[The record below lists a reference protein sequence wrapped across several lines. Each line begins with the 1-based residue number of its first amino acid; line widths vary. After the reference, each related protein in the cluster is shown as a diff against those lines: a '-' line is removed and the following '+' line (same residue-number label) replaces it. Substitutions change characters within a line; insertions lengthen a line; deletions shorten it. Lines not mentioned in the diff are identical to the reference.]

1 MPRSDRTPANVLE
14 RGGAPS
20 VALRRA
26 ALAASA
32 VAALLAFALP
42 PAVQAQSAAAPV
54 PAPAAAPAATHHT
67 EYARMRDGV
76 LLPSEV
82 YLPAGNQ
89 ERLPVVLVRSPYNG
103 VGSTGCANGCEA
115 LAAQGYAVV
124 NQDVRGTGRAP
135 GTMTPFLQEQQD
147 GYDAVEW
154 AAAQPWSN
162 GKVGMWGV
170 SYYGVTVLQAA
181 TTRPPHLVAAVA
193 VITGSDYHDN
203 WTYVNGV
210 FDQWFAQS
218 WLGGWARVDAER
230 RRLKAAG
237 ESLDAIGARDAQM
250 HEALAGQLPEW
261 NGKVPLA
268 GLDVF
273 RDNAPFYYDWL
284 ARPDYSPYWEAV
296 DLERHYADI
305 QVPVLLVGGWYDIFS
320 VGTIRNFIGL
330 RGGGG
335 SAIARNGTRLEMYP
349 LCHGHCSESLAF
361 TPDFWS
367 PGVPPMSQGWWD
379 RWLKGVDGADAHEP
393 PVKLYVMSPPD
404 QGNQD
409 AGHWVT
415 GDAYPLRGT
424 RMTRWSLAS
433 GGHANTRN
441 GDGRLLEDQSRAGAG
456 AARQIVRG
464 LAAPDR
470 FTYDP
475 NDPVPTLGGNLCCN
489 DAVQKPGAIDQ
500 AALELRNDVL
510 VYSSEPLAH
519 DVTVIGPV
527 QLHFWARSSAPDT
540 DFTAK
545 LVDVRPDGVA
555 LNVLDRIVN
564 AGLRGDSKRA
574 RSPIQP
580 GKAYAYDLLVG
591 NTALVFKAGHRI
603 RLEVSSSNFPHYAR
617 NPNTGEPAATA
628 TRFVP
633 AQQVVLHDAAH
644 RSWLELP
651 VVDPRP

>member
-1 MPRSDRTPANVLE
+1 MSHANPRSCWL
-14 RGGAPS
+14 
-20 VALRRA
+20 LL
-26 ALAASA
+26 ALALPAASM
-32 VAALLAFALP
+32 
-42 PAVQAQSAAAPV
+42 AQSAATAASPPAVAP
-54 PAPAAAPAATHHT
+54 PAVTHHT

-82 YLPAGNQ
+82 YLPEGNHGQ
-89 ERLPVVLVRSPYNG
+89 LPVVMLRSPYNG
-103 VGSTGCANGCEA
+103 VDATGCSNGCEA

-135 GTMTPFLQEQQD
+135 GTMTPFFQEQDD

-162 GKVGMWGV
+162 GKVGLWGV
-170 SYYGVTVLQAA
+170 SYFGVTVLQAA
-181 TTRPPHLVAAVA
+181 VSRPPHLAAVVA

-230 RRLKAAG
+230 RRQKTLG
-237 ESLDAIGARDAQM
+237 DSMDAINARDAQM
-250 HEALAGQLPEW
+250 HDSLLAQLPEW
-261 NGKVPLA
+261 NRKLPLA

-273 RDNAPFYYDWL
+273 HDGAPFYYDWL
-284 ARPDYSPYWEAV
+284 AHPGYSPYWEPV

-330 RGGGG
+330 HGGGG
-335 SAIARNGTRLEMYP
+335 SALARSGARLEMYP
-349 LCHGHCSESLAF
+349 LCHGECSDTLSFA
-361 TPDFWS
+361 PKFWGDS
-367 PGVPPMSQGWWD
+367 VPPLSQDWWEH
-379 RWLKGVDGADAHEP
+379 WLKGADNAVAHAP
-393 PVKLYVMSPPD
+393 AVKLWVMSPPE

-415 GDAYPLRGT
+415 GDSYPLPGT
-424 RMTRWSLAS
+424 RMARWSLAS
-433 GGHANTRN
+433 GGHANTRE
-441 GDGRLLEDQSRAGAG
+441 GDGRLLDDAARSGAG

-464 LAAPDR
+464 LAAPDH

-489 DAVQKPGAIDQ
+489 EAVYKPGALDQ
-500 AALELRNDVL
+500 AALELRKDVL
-510 VYSSEPLAH
+510 VYTSEPLAR

-545 LVDVRPDGVA
+545 LVDVRPDGQA

-564 AGLRGDSKRA
+564 AGLRHDSKRA
-574 RSPIQP
+574 RSPIVP
-580 GKAYAYDLLVG
+580 GKAYAYDMLVG
-591 NTALVFKAGHRI
+591 NTAIEFKAGHRI

-617 NPNTGEPAATA
+617 NPNTGESAATA

-633 AQQVVLHDAAH
+633 AQQAVLHDAAH

-651 VVDPRP
+651 VVSPQP

>member
-1 MPRSDRTPANVLE
+1 
-14 RGGAPS
+14 
-20 VALRRA
+20 
-26 ALAASA
+26 
-32 VAALLAFALP
+32 
-42 PAVQAQSAAAPV
+42 
-54 PAPAAAPAATHHT
+54 
-67 EYARMRDGV
+67 
-76 LLPSEV
+76 
-82 YLPAGNQ
+82 
-89 ERLPVVLVRSPYNG
+89 
-103 VGSTGCANGCEA
+103 
-115 LAAQGYAVV
+115 
-124 NQDVRGTGRAP
+124 
-135 GTMTPFLQEQQD
+135 
-147 GYDAVEW
+147 
-154 AAAQPWSN
+154 
-162 GKVGMWGV
+162 
-170 SYYGVTVLQAA
+170 VTVLQAA
-181 TTRPPHLVAAVA
+181 VSRPPHLAAVVA

-230 RRLKAAG
+230 RRQKTVG
-237 ESLDAIGARDAQM
+237 DSMDAINARDAQM
-250 HEALAGQLPEW
+250 HDALLAQLPEW
-261 NGKVPLA
+261 NRKLPLA
-268 GLDVF
+268 GLEVF
-273 RDNAPFYYDWL
+273 HEGAPFYYDWL
-284 ARPDYSPYWEAV
+284 AHPDYSPYWEPV

-335 SAIARNGTRLEMYP
+335 SALARSGARLEMYP
-349 LCHGHCSESLAF
+349 LCHGECSDTLSFA
-361 TPDFWS
+361 PKFWGD
-367 PGVPPMSQGWWD
+367 GVPPLSQDWWEH
-379 RWLKGVDGADAHEP
+379 WLKGADNAAAHAP
-393 PVKLYVMSPPD
+393 AVKLWVMSPPE

-415 GDAYPLRGT
+415 GDSYPLPGT
-424 RMTRWSLAS
+424 RMARWSLAS
-433 GGHANTRN
+433 GGHANTRT
-441 GDGRLLEDQSRAGAG
+441 GDGRLLDDHYRTGAG

-464 LAAPDR
+464 LASPDH

-489 DAVQKPGAIDQ
+489 EKVYKPGAMDQ
-500 AALELRNDVL
+500 AALELRKDVL
-510 VYSSEPLAH
+510 VYTSEALAH

-564 AGLRGDSKRA
+564 AGLRHDSKRA

-580 GKAYAYDLLVG
+580 GKAYAYDMLVG

-628 TRFVP
+628 TRLVP
-633 AQQVVLHDAAH
+633 AQQTVLHDAAH
-644 RSWLELP
+644 GSWLELP

>member
-1 MPRSDRTPANVLE
+1 MSHANPRSCWL
-14 RGGAPS
+14 
-20 VALRRA
+20 LL
-26 ALAASA
+26 ALALPAASM
-32 VAALLAFALP
+32 
-42 PAVQAQSAAAPV
+42 AQSAATAASPPAVAP
-54 PAPAAAPAATHHT
+54 PAVTHHT

-82 YLPAGNQ
+82 YLPEGNHGQ
-89 ERLPVVLVRSPYNG
+89 LPVVMLRSPYNG
-103 VGSTGCANGCEA
+103 VDATGCSNGCEA

-135 GTMTPFLQEQQD
+135 GTMTPFFQEQDD

-162 GKVGMWGV
+162 GKVGLWGV
-170 SYYGVTVLQAA
+170 SYFGVTVLQAA
-181 TTRPPHLVAAVA
+181 VSRPPHLAAVVA

-230 RRLKAAG
+230 RRQKAAG
-237 ESLDAIGARDAQM
+237 DSMDAINARDAQM
-250 HEALAGQLPEW
+250 HDALRAQLPEW
-261 NGKVPLA
+261 NRKLPLA

-273 RDNAPFYYDWL
+273 HDGAPFYYDWL
-284 ARPDYSPYWEAV
+284 AHPGYSPYWEPV

-330 RGGGG
+330 HGGGG
-335 SAIARNGTRLEMYP
+335 SALARSGARLEMYP
-349 LCHGHCSESLAF
+349 LCHGECSDTLSFA
-361 TPDFWS
+361 PKFWGDS
-367 PGVPPMSQGWWD
+367 VPPLSQDWWEH
-379 RWLKGVDGADAHEP
+379 WLKGADNAVAHAP
-393 PVKLYVMSPPD
+393 AVKLWVMSPPE

-415 GDAYPLRGT
+415 GDSYPLPGT
-424 RMTRWSLAS
+424 RMARWSLAS
-433 GGHANTRN
+433 GGHANTRE
-441 GDGRLLEDQSRAGAG
+441 GDGRLLDDAARSGAG

-464 LAAPDR
+464 LAAPDH

-489 DAVQKPGAIDQ
+489 EAVYKPGALDQ
-500 AALELRNDVL
+500 AALELRKDVL
-510 VYSSEPLAH
+510 VYTSEPLAR

-545 LVDVRPDGVA
+545 LVDVRPDGQA

-564 AGLRGDSKRA
+564 AGLRHDSKRA
-574 RSPIQP
+574 RSPIVP
-580 GKAYAYDLLVG
+580 GKAYAYDMLVG
-591 NTALVFKAGHRI
+591 NTAIEFKAGHRI

-617 NPNTGEPAATA
+617 NPNTGESAATA

-633 AQQVVLHDAAH
+633 AQQAVLHDAAH

-651 VVDPRP
+651 VVSPQP